1 MNLLNE
7 FLRKLL
13 FLPAAGVAVGPRRST
28 TSTTSS
34 SSPPCWAAWATL
46 ATATGLRLPLP
57 ARSEDEQT
65 TPIVDPKPIHEAV
78 FIGLPLVLFLAWF
91 AIGYPQYVRLQ
102 TPPKG
107 AIDVY
112 VQGKKWMWKFA
123 YPGGPNSTDV
133 LRVPAGR
140 PVRLLLT
147 SRDVIHSFYVPA
159 LRLKQDALPGP
170 LHPDLVQRRRARA
183 LPHLLRRVLRP
194 RPLGHA
200 GRAGGHA
207 GRRVGRLD
215 GAAAARQPAPGPG
228 RPRRWRPRTV
238 DLRGSLVEQGRRIAA
253 VQGCFKCHTVDGTQH
268 IGPTWLD
275 LYGRTVKLEGGK
287 TIVADEAYLTRSMME
302 PNAEVVAGYKN
313 VMPTYQGKLTPRPTP
328 PPSSSSSSPCG
339 RTLRPPSRRRVPI
352 YVPVTG
358 K

>member
-1 MNLLNE
+1 MNLINE
-7 FLRKLL
+7 LLRKLL
-13 FLPAAGVAVGPRRST
+13 FLPAQASQWARELDYLHYFVFV
-28 TSTTSS
+28 TSMLG
-34 SSPPCWAAWATL
+34 AWVTL
-46 ATATGLRLPLP
+46 ATATVFVFRYQ
-57 ARSEDEQT
+57 RKQEQQT

-78 FIGLPLVLFLAWF
+78 FIGLPLVLFLSYF

-159 LRLKQDALPGP
+159 LRMKQDALPGRYTQTWFNADAP
-170 LHPDLVQRRRARA
+170 GRYPIFCAEYCGLGHSSMLGELVVMPAEEWDIWMEQQRR
-183 LPHLLRRVLRP
+183 
-194 RPLGHA
+194 GS
-200 GRAGGHA
+200 
-207 GRRVGRLD
+207 
-215 GAAAARQPAPGPG
+215 QPQAQDG
-228 RPRRWRPRTV
+228 RPV
-238 DLRGSLVEQGRRIAA
+238 GIENEDLRGSLVEQGRRIAA

-275 LYGRTVKLEGGK
+275 LFGRSVKLEGGK

-302 PNAEVVAGYKN
+302 PNAEVVAGYKDKA
-313 VMPTYQGKLTPRPTP
+313 VMPTYQGKLAAPEAAAITEFIKSLRTDAPTAEP
-328 PPSSSSSSPCG
+328 QKG
-339 RTLRPPSRRRVPI
+339 PI

>member
-1 MNLLNE
+1 MNLINE
-7 FLRKLL
+7 LLRKLL
-13 FLPAAGVAVGPRRST
+13 FLPAQASQWARELDYLHYFVFV
-28 TSTTSS
+28 TSMLG
-34 SSPPCWAAWATL
+34 AWVTL
-46 ATATGLRLPLP
+46 ATATVFVFRYQ
-57 ARSEDEQT
+57 RKQEQQT

-78 FIGLPLVLFLAWF
+78 FIGLPLVLFLSYF

-159 LRLKQDALPGP
+159 LRMKQDALPGRYTQTWFNADAP
-170 LHPDLVQRRRARA
+170 GRYPIFCAEYCGLGHSSMLGELVVMPAEEWDIWMEQQRR
-183 LPHLLRRVLRP
+183 
-194 RPLGHA
+194 GS
-200 GRAGGHA
+200 
-207 GRRVGRLD
+207 
-215 GAAAARQPAPGPG
+215 QPQAQDG
-228 RPRRWRPRTV
+228 RPV
-238 DLRGSLVEQGRRIAA
+238 GIENEDLRGSLVEQGRRIAA

-275 LYGRTVKLEGGK
+275 LFGRSVKLEGGK

-302 PNAEVVAGYKN
+302 PNAEVVAGYKDKA
-313 VMPTYQGKLTPRPTP
+313 VMPTYQGKLAAPDAAAITEFIKSLRTDAPTAEP
-328 PPSSSSSSPCG
+328 QKG
-339 RTLRPPSRRRVPI
+339 PI